1 MIKRIIF
8 TACYLIMSYL
18 SSGQEFR
25 KSQDAAGIDHNYAQ
39 KTFNGGG
46 AAWVDLDNDGD
57 DDLYLVGGDKV
68 DKIYINNGNGTFD
81 ELINPGIEQTENF
94 YTTGVIY
101 GDVDNDGDKDIF
113 VNTYFS
119 DTEAFCKNLLYVNNG
134 DLTFTESWEWDRD
147 EDKSMTMG
155 SVFIDFDLDGLL
167 DIYTVNYIDVV
178 QFTYDDQNTINGF
191 DHECFQ
197 NRMYRNNGNL
207 IFTDVTEEQGL
218 GNNGCALAVTATDYD
233 GDHDLDILL
242 GNDFGP
248 FLQGNRMYQNDREIN
263 TFEEQSEELGANTE
277 MFSMGIAVADYDNDL
292 DLDYYIS
299 NLAANV
305 LLENNDGIF
314 NNVSDIAQVTNTY
327 AYGDS
332 TLAVSWGN
340 LFADI
345 DNDGDEDLF
354 VANGYVPAPASLAT
368 TSILDP
374 DRLFV
379 NNGDRTFTMLDSTI
393 GITNEFP
400 SRGAAYS
407 DYDMDGDIDILSVV
421 FDKPNFGENTQTVLY
436 ENITENNNNWIGVIL
451 EGTKVNKDALG
462 SKIYV
467 HTPNEIYLRELSG
480 GASFCSQHTS
490 TLHIG
495 IGSETQVDSIVV
507 IWTGGNNQQT
517 EQNVLTNTITKII
530 ENTIVTVNN
539 LDLSM
544 LNAYPNPTRGNV
556 IIPLPG
562 HVNSISKVN
571 IFNAQGVREML
582 NYEYNKDKIVIDLT
596 SQPGYYLVQIID
608 NHGKIF
614 QSKIMKI

>member
-8 TACYLIMSYL
+8 IGFYVIMSHL
-18 SSGQEFR
+18 SNGQEFR
-25 KSQDAAGIDHNYAQ
+25 KSQDSAGIDYNFAQ
-39 KTFNGGG
+39 KTYNGGG

-57 DDLYLVGGDKV
+57 DDLYLVGGDKT
-68 DKIYINNGNGTFD
+68 DKIYINNGDGTFG
-81 ELINPGIEQTENF
+81 ELANPGLEQTENF

-101 GDVDNDGDKDIF
+101 GDLDNDGDKDVF

-119 DTEAFCKNLLYVNNG
+119 DTEAFCKNLLYINNG
-134 DLTFTESWEWDRD
+134 DLTFTESWEWDRE

-155 SVFIDFDLDGLL
+155 SVFIDYNLDGLL
-167 DIYTVNYIDVV
+167 DIYTVNYVEV
-178 QFTYDDQNTINGF
+178 AQFTFDDQNMINGF
-191 DHECFQ
+191 DHECFV
-197 NRMYRNNGNL
+197 NRMYRNDGNL
-207 IFTDVTEEQGL
+207 NFTDVTDEQGL

-233 GDHDLDILL
+233 GDHDLDLLL

-248 FLQGNRMYQNDREIN
+248 FLQGNRMYQNDRVNNI
-263 TFEEQSEELGANTE
+263 FKEQSEELGANTE

-314 NNVSDIAQVTNTY
+314 NNVSEIAQVKNTY

-332 TLAVSWGN
+332 TLTVSWGN

-354 VANGYVPAPASLAT
+354 VANGYVPAPESLAT

-379 NNGDRTFTMLDSTI
+379 NNGDKTFTMLDSTI

-436 ENITENNNNWIGVIL
+436 ENITENDNNWIGVIL
-451 EGTKVNKDALG
+451 EGTQVNKDAFG

-467 HTPNEIYLRELSG
+467 HTPNNIYLRELSG

-490 TLHIG
+490 TLHVG
-495 IGSETQVDSIVV
+495 IGLETQVDSIVV
-507 IWTGGNNQQT
+507 IWTGGKNQQT
-517 EQNVLTNTITKII
+517 EQNILTNTITKIV
-530 ENTIVTVNN
+530 ENMTVAVDDLN
-539 LDLSM
+539 LSTLS
-544 LNAYPNPTRGNV
+544 AYPNPTRGNV
-556 IIPLPG
+556 TILLPD
-562 HVNSISKVN
+562 HVNGISKVN
-571 IFNAQGVREML
+571 VFNALGARVFLGYEHNENKIKLDL
-582 NYEYNKDKIVIDLT
+582 N
-596 SQPGYYLVQIID
+596 SQFGYYLVQIID
-608 NHGKIF
+608 KHGKIF

>member
-1 MIKRIIF
+1 
-8 TACYLIMSYL
+8 MSHL

-25 KSQDAAGIDHNYAQ
+25 KSQDAAGIDYNFAQ
-39 KTFNGGG
+39 KTYNGGG

-57 DDLYLVGGDKV
+57 DDLYLVGGDKI
-68 DKIYINNGNGTFD
+68 DKIYINNGDGTFD
-81 ELINPGIEQTENF
+81 ELANPGLEQTENF

-101 GDVDNDGDKDIF
+101 GDLDNDGDKDLF

-119 DTEAFCKNLLYVNNG
+119 DTEAFCKNLLYINNG

-155 SVFIDFDLDGLL
+155 SVFIDYNLDGLL
-167 DIYTVNYIDVV
+167 DIYTVNYVEV
-178 QFTYDDQNTINGF
+178 AQFTFDDQNMINGF
-191 DHECFQ
+191 DHECFV
-197 NRMYRNNGNL
+197 NRMYRNDGNL
-207 IFTDVTEEQGL
+207 NFTDVTDEQGL

-233 GDHDLDILL
+233 GDHDLDLLL

-248 FLQGNRMYQNDREIN
+248 FLQGNRMYQNDRENN

-305 LLENNDGIF
+305 LLENDGG
-314 NNVSDIAQVTNTY
+314 VLTDVATLAQVTNTY
-327 AYGDS
+327 SYGDS
-332 TLAVSWGN
+332 SLAVSWGN

-354 VANGYVPAPASLAT
+354 VSNGYVPAPVNLAT

-374 DRLFV
+374 DRLFI
-379 NNGDRTFTMLDSTI
+379 NNGDKTFTMVDSAV
-393 GITNEFP
+393 GITNELP
-400 SRGAAYS
+400 ARGAAYS

-421 FDKPNFGENTQTVLY
+421 FDKPNFGGINQTVLY
-436 ENITENNNNWIGVIL
+436 ENITETNNNWIGINL
-451 EGTKVNKDALG
+451 EGTQVNRDAYG

-467 HTPNEIYLRELSG
+467 HTPENIYLRELSG

-495 IGSETQVDSIVV
+495 LGDETQVDSVVV
-507 IWTGGNNQQT
+507 IWTGGQNQQT
-517 EQNVLTNTITKII
+517 EQNILINTITTII
-530 ENTIVTVNN
+530 ENMTV
-539 LDLSM
+539 DLEDISTNT
-544 LNAYPNPTRGNV
+544 LQAFPNPTSGIVIFQLPDHINGISHVNV
-556 IIPLPG
+556 I
-562 HVNSISKVN
+562 
-571 IFNAQGVREML
+571 NAQGARVML
-582 NYEYNKDKIVIDLT
+582 NYEYSNNKITLDLT
-596 SQPGYYLVQIID
+596 STPGYYLVQIID
-608 NHGKIF
+608 DQGYLY
-614 QSKIMKI
+614 QSKLLKI